1 MSYNFSLRVVQHGDI
16 TASLF
21 LGIQFGTGVQD
32 GGWRGRGTW
41 LPGSRAQASCTVNS
55 KVFALQVVSLFF
67 WYIVTSAWDMF
78 FPTTRSKFNSQ
89 YSYYSNGVRH
99 AGLISA
105 LAFFENFADYV
116 SCCVQNSHLLNKTV
130 STSVHPPPG
139 NHNCQFSNQN
149 TPALLSFFLLEKP
162 YLAPV
167 LINRFSATLLL
178 GSVTHFNQTFRTE

>member
-21 LGIQFGTGVQD
+21 LGIQFGTGEQD
-32 GGWRGRGTW
+32 GGWRGHGTW
-41 LPGSRAQASCTVNS
+41 LPGSTARASCTVNS

-67 WYIVTSAWDMF
+67 WYIVTSAWDIF
-78 FPTTRSKFNSQ
+78 FPTTRSKFNLQ

-99 AGLISA
+99 ACLISA
-105 LAFFENFADYV
+105 LAFFENFVDYV
-116 SCCVQNSHLLNKTV
+116 SCCVQILICSIKHFLPL
-130 STSVHPPPG
+130 STPPG

-162 YLAPV
+162 YLVPV
-167 LINRFSATLLL
+167 LISRFSATLPL
-178 GSVTHFNQTFRTE
+178 GSVTHLNQTFRTE